1 MVRNYIKKTKRA
13 ETPRYLVEI
22 GVNEIIFLGRSIR
35 SVAMEI
41 GIDNTTLGRYVKQA
55 QVMGSRELNIGYKPN
70 RQVFSAEQ
78 ETVLQD
84 YLVRAANI
92 YFGLSPRNVR
102 ELAYECAIEFGL
114 EMPDQWSRDHC
125 AGPDWFSGF
134 LKRNPSLSIRT
145 PEPTSLSRATSF
157 NRSNVD
163 RFFEQLKTVLDR
175 DNIMPY
181 DIWNCDETGLTT
193 VQKPSSVVGPRGAK
207 QIGPLT
213 SGERGTLVTMCAAVS
228 ATGNTVPPMFVFPRV
243 KFYDHFI
250 RDGPQGCIGAAH
262 QSGWMTSE
270 NFYVFIQHFARVA
283 KPSKDRKVLLLLDN
297 HHSHIGLDIIK
308 FSRDNGIVMLSFPP
322 HYSHKLQPLDRSV
335 FGPLRKYFSDGQDAW
350 TRNNPAKTMSIYDI
364 PGIVRD
370 TWPRA
375 ATQVNVMKGFK
386 VMAVWVA
393 SWKNLLFV
401 YENTKA
407 QISAF
412 VFAS

>member
-1 MVRNYIKKTKRA
+1 MVRNYIKKTKWA
-13 ETPRYLVEI
+13 ETPRYLVERE
-22 GVNEIIFLGRSIR
+22 VNEIIFWGRSIS

-41 GIDNTTLGRYVKQA
+41 GIDNTTLRRYVKQA
-55 QVMGSRELNIGYKPN
+55 QVMGSRKLNIGYKPN

-207 QIGPLT
+207 QIGALT
-213 SGERGTLVTMCAAVS
+213 SGERGTLVTMRAAVS
-228 ATGNTVPPMFVFPRV
+228 ATGNTVSPMFVFPRV
-243 KFYDHFI
+243 KFYDHCI
-250 RDGPQGCIGAAH
+250 RDGPQGCIDAAH
-262 QSGWMTSE
+262 QSG
-270 NFYVFIQHFARVA
+270 IA
-283 KPSKDRKVLLLLDN
+283 
-297 HHSHIGLDIIK
+297 GL
-308 FSRDNGIVMLSFPP
+308 
-322 HYSHKLQPLDRSV
+322 
-335 FGPLRKYFSDGQDAW
+335 
-350 TRNNPAKTMSIYDI
+350 
-364 PGIVRD
+364 
-370 TWPRA
+370 
-375 ATQVNVMKGFK
+375 
-386 VMAVWVA
+386 
-393 SWKNLLFV
+393 
-401 YENTKA
+401 
-407 QISAF
+407 
-412 VFAS
+412 